1 MGTDTPGLTL
11 PYLPRNISPESD
23 SASNIVIQ
31 ILISLVVL
39 VIVFCSAMLGMLV
52 SRILPQHHLTDQT
65 KSVVTVSMGVVGT
78 LTALVLGLLI
88 AAAASSYYTKNQEVV
103 LIAADVIR
111 LDRLLR
117 RYGPEAEGLRDLLRR
132 YTAMKI
138 QDLFP
143 EGTTKLPSLENP
155 RTVALLEELQD
166 RLVAFDASNPNQRWL
181 QSQALQLVSAISGA
195 RWLLAEQSTI
205 GIAIPLLVLVVFW
218 LSLLFLSFGL
228 FAPRNATA
236 ILALFLCALAVA
248 GAIEMTQE
256 LNVPFRGIIGISS
269 KPMKDALDEISLK

>member
-1 MGTDTPGLTL
+1 M
-11 PYLPRNISPESD
+11 
-23 SASNIVIQ
+23 VIQ
-31 ILISLVVL
+31 TLISLVVL

-52 SRILPQHHLTDQT
+52 SRILPQNHLTDQT
-65 KSVVTVSMGVVGT
+65 KSVVNLSTGVIGT

-88 AAAASSYYTKNQEVV
+88 AAAASSFNTKNQEVI

-111 LDRLLR
+111 MDRLLR
-117 RYGPEAEGLRDLLRR
+117 RYGPEADGLRDLLRR
-132 YTAMKI
+132 CTTMKI
-138 QDLFP
+138 QDLFA
-143 EGTTKLPSLENP
+143 EGTTKAPSLENP
-155 RTVALLEELQD
+155 STVALLEELQD

-181 QSQALQLVSAISGA
+181 QSQALQLVSAIAGA

-205 GIAIPLLVLVVFW
+205 GIAVPLLALVVFW

-256 LNVPFRGIIGISS
+256 LNVPFRGIIRISS
-269 KPMKDALDEISLK
+269 KPMKNALDEISVK

>member
-1 MGTDTPGLTL
+1 
-11 PYLPRNISPESD
+11 
-23 SASNIVIQ
+23 
-31 ILISLVVL
+31 
-39 VIVFCSAMLGMLV
+39 MLGMLV
-52 SRILPQHHLTDQT
+52 SRILPQNHLTDET

-78 LTALVLGLLI
+78 LTALVLGLLL
-88 AAAASSYYTKNQEVV
+88 AAAASSFNTKNEEVI

-111 LDRLLR
+111 VDRLLR

-132 YTAMKI
+132 HTAMKI

-143 EGTTKLPSLENP
+143 KGTTKPPNLQNP
-155 RTVALLEELQD
+155 RTVAVLEELGE
-166 RLVAFDASNPNQRWL
+166 RLAAFDASNPIQRRL
-181 QSQALQLVSAISGA
+181 QSQALQLVSAIAGA

-205 GIAIPLLVLVVFW
+205 GIEIPLLVLVVFW

-236 ILALFLCALAVA
+236 ILALFLCAVAVA
-248 GAIEMTQE
+248 GAIEMTQD
-256 LNVPFRGIIGISS
+256 LNVPFRGIIRISS

>member
-1 MGTDTPGLTL
+1 M
-11 PYLPRNISPESD
+11 
-23 SASNIVIQ
+23 VIQ
-31 ILISLVVL
+31 TLISLVVL

-52 SRILPQHHLTDQT
+52 SRILPQNHLTDQT
-65 KSVVTVSMGVVGT
+65 KSVVNLSTGVIGT

-88 AAAASSYYTKNQEVV
+88 AAAASSFNTKNQEVI

-111 LDRLLR
+111 MDRLLR
-117 RYGPEAEGLRDLLRR
+117 RYGPEADGLRDLLRR
-132 YTAMKI
+132 YTTMKI
-138 QDLFP
+138 QDLFA
-143 EGTTKLPSLENP
+143 EGTTKVPSLENP
-155 RTVALLEELQD
+155 STVALLEELQD

-181 QSQALQLVSAISGA
+181 QSQALQLVSAIAGA

-205 GIAIPLLVLVVFW
+205 GIAVPLLALVVFW

-256 LNVPFRGIIGISS
+256 LNVPFRGIIRISS
-269 KPMKDALDEISLK
+269 KPMKNALDEISVK